1 MALSL
6 RQAARTAG
14 VSKSTI
20 SRAIQAG
27 RLSASRSD
35 DGGWSIDPAEL
46 CRVYPLTSSPVSTER
61 PIDRPADGF
70 AGQDATPA
78 GTPGPVRDSLFE
90 TQLDA
95 LRQLLEAERR
105 RADELRA
112 DRDAWREQA
121 QRLILPTP
129 FPPQLRGWWPFRR
142 AS

>member
-27 RLSASRSD
+27 RLSATRSD

-46 CRVYPLTSSPVSTER
+46 CRVYPLASSPVSTER
-61 PIDRPADGF
+61 PIDRPADGSE
-70 AGQDATPA
+70 GQDATPA
-78 GTPGPVRDSLFE
+78 GTPGPARDSLFE

-105 RADELRA
+105 RADELIGMHGENKHSVSSCPCPSRRNRA
-112 DRDAWREQA
+112 GGG
-121 QRLILPTP
+121 L
-129 FPPQLRGWWPFRR
+129 
-142 AS
+142 S

>member
-46 CRVYPLTSSPVSTER
+46 CRVYPPAPLLVPAER
-61 PIDRPADGF
+61 PMDRPAGGSE
-70 AGQDATPA
+70 GQDATPT
-78 GTPGPVRDSLFE
+78 GMPGPAGDALFE
-90 TQLDA
+90 AQLDA

-105 RADELRA
+105 HADELR
-112 DRDAWREQA
+112 E
-121 QRLILPTP
+121 
-129 FPPQLRGWWPFRR
+129 
-142 AS
+142 